1 MDLKFK
7 ISTNKI
13 VSLLVDKYQP
23 EKVILFGSAAIGKA
37 SQGSDID
44 LVVIKKT
51 SKRFYDRIGDVLNIL
66 WSGEET
72 PKMGVDILVYT
83 PEEFQLMSKDNYFV
97 RDEIL
102 GKGRTVYERPVD

>member
-1 MDLKFK
+1 MDLKSK

-23 EKVILFGSAAIGKA
+23 GKVILFGSAAIGKA
-37 SQGSDID
+37 DQESDID

-51 SKRFYDRIGDVLNIL
+51 PKRFYDRIGDVLNIL

-72 PKMGVDILVYT
+72 PKVGVDILVYT

-102 GKGRTVYERPVD
+102 GKGRTVYERPAD